1 MRLFYIH
8 ESEPCMKEKQK
19 REGSAAHRNPWSW
32 IPSLYFAEGVPY
44 VVIMTVSVIMFKRLG
59 LSNTDI
65 ALYTSWLYLPWV
77 IKPLWSPVVDIL
89 KTKRFWIVTMQLV
102 IGLGFLG
109 IAAAIPLPHFLLYT
123 LVVLWILAFAS
134 ATHDIAAD
142 GFYMLGLGEAQQ
154 AWFVGIRSTFYRFAM
169 ITGQGLLVILAG
181 YIEGHSGLEAVTVP
195 VQAGPGIAEVQMMH
209 PESLPGLPPGGGLR
223 LLCQPEV
230 LTIRTTLQ
238 PKARIDSLLHMAH
251 VWNLAHGFYPAERA
265 AGVSPAGG
273 PSWWTRSVS
282 GPLAEWLR
290 GHFGQSRQAA
300 ALGEAKAGNV
310 GALYFRLSQ
319 PPAAGKEVIVS
330 FGRESGDKSINLI
343 EGSRLVFTDRNWD
356 RPAVALIQLDPKLQN
371 AVTSQYVARAGN
383 IPLSWSITF
392 VVLGV
397 LFLFFF
403 LYHRFVLPRP
413 AADVGVQ
420 VDNFFRQFFNTFVS
434 FFRRKHIGAILAF
447 LLLYR
452 FGEAQ
457 LVKLIHPFMLDS
469 RELGGLGMTTGEV
482 GLVYGTIGIIALT
495 VGGLLGGFVVPRRGL
510 KFWLFPMLLII
521 HLPDLAFI
529 YLSQAQPDNLW
540 IVSCFVALEQFGYGF
555 GFTAYMLYMIYV
567 AGEGEHKTAHYAIC
581 TGLMALGMM
590 VPGMFSGWLQDII
603 GYRHFFIWVVFAT
616 IPSFIAAY
624 FIPLE
629 EAFGKKK

>member
-1 MRLFYIH
+1 
-8 ESEPCMKEKQK
+8 MKEKSK
-19 REGSAAHRNPWSW
+19 KEGGAASRSPWFW
-32 IPSLYFAEGVPY
+32 IPSLYFAEGIPY

-89 KTKRFWIVTMQLV
+89 KTKRFWIIAMQLL
-102 IGLGFLG
+102 IGIGFLA
-109 IAAAIPLPHFLLYT
+109 IAMAIPLPNYLFYT
-123 LVVLWILAFAS
+123 LAVLWVLAFAS

-142 GFYMLGLGEAQQ
+142 GFYMLGLSDDQQ

-169 ITGQGLLVILAG
+169 ITGQGLLIILAG
-181 YIEGHSGLEAVTVP
+181 YIEGHSGLSPVTLP
-195 VQAGPGIAEVQMMH
+195 VQAGPQAAAVQMLH
-209 PESLPGLPPGGGLR
+209 PDSLAAATPGGGLR
-223 LLCQPEV
+223 MICAPER
-230 LTIRTTLQ
+230 LIISSELQ
-238 PKARIDSLLHMAH
+238 PKARIDSLFRFTHA
-251 VWNLAHGFYPAERA
+251 WNLEHGFYPAESTA
-265 AGVSPAGG
+265 LKKEEGG
-273 PSWWTRSVS
+273 PSWWSRSVAR
-282 GPLAEWLR
+282 PLEDCLR
-290 GHFGQSRQAA
+290 RHFGEERELA
-300 ALGEAKAGNV
+300 ALGEARAGNV
-310 GALYFRLSQ
+310 GAVYFRLSQ
-319 PPAAGKEVIVS
+319 PPEPGKEVVVNFS
-330 FGRESGDKSINLI
+330 RDAGDKSINLV
-343 EGSRLVFTDRNWD
+343 EGSRLVFTESNWNK
-356 RPAVALIQLDPKLQN
+356 PAIALIQLDPKLQSE
-371 AVTSQYVARAGN
+371 ATGSYVARAGN
-383 IPLSWSITF
+383 IPLSWSVTF
-392 VVLGV
+392 IVLGI
-397 LFLFFF
+397 LFLIFFF
-403 LYHRFVLPRP
+403 YHGFALPRP
-413 AADVGVQ
+413 ASDVGVQ
-420 VDNFFRQFFNTFVS
+420 SRNFLREFFNTFVS

-495 VGGLLGGFVVPRRGL
+495 IGGLLGGFVVPRRGL
-510 KFWLFPMLLII
+510 KFWLFPMLFII

-540 IVSCFVALEQFGYGF
+540 VVSLFVALEQFGYGF

-590 VPGMFSGWLQDII
+590 VPGMFSGWLQEII
-603 GYRHFFIWVVFAT
+603 GYRHFFIWVVLAT

-629 EAFGKKK
+629 QGFGKKK

>member
-1 MRLFYIH
+1 
-8 ESEPCMKEKQK
+8 MKEKHT
-19 REGSAAHRNPWSW
+19 RAERSAARSPWSW
-32 IPSLYFAEGVPY
+32 IPSLYFAEGIPY

-89 KTKRFWIVTMQLV
+89 KTKRFWITSMQLV
-102 IGLGFLG
+102 IGLGFLA
-109 IAAAIPLPHFLLYT
+109 IALAIPLPHFLLYT
-123 LVVLWILAFAS
+123 LAILWILAFAS

-142 GFYMLGLGEAQQ
+142 GFYMLGLTDVQQ

-169 ITGQGLLVILAG
+169 ITGQGLLIILAG
-181 YIEGHSGLEAVTVP
+181 YIEGHSGLDAVTVP
-195 VQAGPGIAEVQMMH
+195 IQAAPEAAEVQLLH
-209 PESLPGLPPGGGLR
+209 PDALASPPAGGGLR
-223 LLCQPEV
+223 LICQPET
-230 LTIRTTLQ
+230 LTIRAAVQ
-238 PKARIDSLLHMAH
+238 PRARIDSLFHFAH
-251 VWNLAHGFYPAERA
+251 AWNLEHGFYPAERA
-265 AGVSPAGG
+265 AAAVPVGG
-273 PSWWTRSVS
+273 PSWWSRQVS
-282 GPLAEWLR
+282 QPLAGWLR
-290 GHFGQSRQAA
+290 HHFGEERQVA
-300 ALGEAKAGNV
+300 ALGAAGAGNV
-310 GALYFRLSQ
+310 GALYFRLSE
-319 PPAAGKEVIVS
+319 PPAAGREVIVS
-330 FGRESGDKSINLI
+330 FGRESGDKSINLV
-343 EGSRLVFTDRNWD
+343 EGSRLVFTERNWKV
-356 RPAVALIQLDPKLQN
+356 PAIALIQLDPRLERV
-371 AVTSQYVARAGN
+371 ASSRYVARAGN
-383 IPLSWSITF
+383 IPLSWSVTF
-392 VVLGV
+392 LVLGA
-397 LFLFFF
+397 LFFLFFI
-403 LYHRFVLPRP
+403 YHRFILPRP

-420 VDNFFRQFFNTFVS
+420 ASNFLKQFLETFVS

-529 YLSQAQPDNLW
+529 YLSQAQPDSLW

-590 VPGMFSGWLQDII
+590 VPGMFSGWLQEII

-616 IPSFIAAY
+616 LPSFIAAY

-629 EAFGKKK
+629 GEFGKKK